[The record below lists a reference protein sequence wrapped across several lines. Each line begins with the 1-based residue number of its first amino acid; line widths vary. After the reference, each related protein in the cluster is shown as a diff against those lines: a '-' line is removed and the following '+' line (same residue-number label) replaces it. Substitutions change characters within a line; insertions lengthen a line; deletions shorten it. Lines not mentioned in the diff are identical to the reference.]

1 MRIKT
6 LTIAALASAAVL
18 TSCNSG
24 SKKQNTDEWVI
35 ENDVWEYENIDF
47 DDIAEVVDIKPIVSD
62 EPIADLR
69 LYMSGTNNDFI
80 ITRQISI
87 IVH

>member
-47 DDIAEVVDIKPIVSD
+47 DDIAEVSQLCRMSQ
-62 EPIADLR
+62 LR
-69 LYMSGTNNDFI
+69 IFGFI
-80 ITRQISI
+80 
-87 IVH
+87 